1 MCEADSRLQEMSR
14 TEGLI
19 WLLPANTPRFKGP
32 SPNLPS
38 PWRTRPGKR
47 FRTNETKDQFLQAQ
61 STADLYEEGNHL
73 FKGFL
78 RCNEPVK
85 QVSKTCFSQFINYST
100 HS

>member
-1 MCEADSRLQEMSR
+1 VKLADSRFQEMSR

-47 FRTNETKDQFLQAQ
+47 GFLEQTRNKTKDQFLQVQ
-61 STADLYEEGNHL
+61 SAAGLYGIVQ
-73 FKGFL
+73 K
-78 RCNEPVK
+78 
-85 QVSKTCFSQFINYST
+85 S
-100 HS
+100 